1 MVISDRACD
10 YCFAYCVILLISF
23 QLWYGTPHVSFSE
36 DLEEMSKSYLYVGSS
51 SIPAGY
57 RILYNYTF
65 SSYLAYDVAV
75 IDSSKVRTRT
85 IFGNASR
92 MSIPIINKL
101 PSGGILSYVLSKSQM
116 ENLANNS
123 QIDQIYVEPL
133 MHCLEPVRS
142 CSRTNKL
149 VQDDIQCL
157 TIANPNNF
165 EVNVEFTVKFYVTNV
180 NEDELDENL
189 QQLDSN
195 DDGFTNDKNTKL
207 LTDTEKNIG
216 QDQQESKINTK
227 SKLLVDTVKSVFLV
241 VLSS

>member
-51 SIPAGY
+51 SIPAGWTIY
-57 RILYNYTF
+57 MCSEERTNHM
-65 SSYLAYDVAV
+65 SYDIAV

-116 ENLANNS
+116 ENLASNS

-165 EVNVEFTVKFYVTNV
+165 EVNVEFTVNFYVTNV

-195 DDGFTNDKNTKL
+195 DDGL

-216 QDQQESKINTK
+216 QDQQASKINTK

-241 VLSS
+241 VLSSGITVN